1 MQTHYMLRP
10 SQYLTFVIWVA
21 TSLPLG
27 LLFILP
33 WGVMLRMCFGLL
45 LIVACVTVL
54 LRDARLS
61 LAYSCIEFRLEENGI
76 ISLGLRDGR
85 KLAGR
90 LGAGGV
96 IFPFVVL
103 VNVRLEQG
111 GRRSLVL
118 LRDCMGADSFRHLRV
133 ALRWGTKQ
141 QDPISSI

>member
-1 MQTHYMLRP
+1 MQMHYKLRP
-10 SQYLTFVIWVA
+10 SQYFAFSLCIA
-21 TSLPLG
+21 SSLPLG

-33 WGVMLRMCFGLL
+33 LDLMLRVVLGLF
-45 LIVACVTVL
+45 VFAACVTVW
-54 LRDARLS
+54 LRDARLTLS
-61 LAYSCIEFRLEENGI
+61 RSCIEFRLEESGI
-76 ISLGLRDGR
+76 ISLVLRDGR

-96 IFPFVVL
+96 IFPIVVL

-118 LRDCMGADSFRHLRV
+118 LRDSMEPDSFRRLRI
-133 ALRWGTKQ
+133 ALRWGAKQ